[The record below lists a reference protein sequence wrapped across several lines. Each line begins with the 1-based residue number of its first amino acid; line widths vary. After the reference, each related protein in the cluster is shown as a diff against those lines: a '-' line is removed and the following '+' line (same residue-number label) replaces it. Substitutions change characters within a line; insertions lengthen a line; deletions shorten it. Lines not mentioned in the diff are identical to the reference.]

1 VVFAWTADP
10 WILIA
15 AQLLDGVSGT
25 ALGVLTALT
34 VADVTRGS
42 GRFNLGQG
50 VVGTISGFGAALSTT
65 LSGQVAGS
73 LGQAAGFT
81 GIAGVALAAFLLL
94 WLAMPET
101 SPRSA

>member
-1 VVFAWTADP
+1 
-10 WILIA
+10 
-15 AQLLDGVSGT
+15 
-25 ALGVLTALT
+25 
-34 VADVTRGS
+34 
-42 GRFNLGQG
+42 
-50 VVGTISGFGAALSTT
+50 VVGTMSGFGAALSTT